1 MENFPASIFMTD
13 FEIVEIENEY
23 IREQLQIPQQQRIRQ
38 LQIEEQERIV
48 EREELERI
56 AEAQRLQLENEQLL
70 AERIED
76 ITENEIEN
84 RVLNIENAIFAQNL
98 AQAIRRI
105 MPYRPMGPIPIN
117 ITPPESLTSSSSSTS
132 YNYEDYYDE
141 DWNDTNHTIQEIN
154 NDNENNQNNDKNEKH

>member
-1 MENFPASIFMTD
+1 MTD

-23 IREQLQIPQQQRIRQ
+23 IREQLQIAQQQRIRQ

-98 AQAIRRI
+98 AEAIRRI
-105 MPYRPMGPIPIN
+105 IPYRPMGPIPIN
-117 ITPPESLTSSSSSTS
+117 IIPPMNPS
-132 YNYEDYYDE
+132 
-141 DWNDTNHTIQEIN
+141 IQR
-154 NDNENNQNNDKNEKH
+154 NQNTQTLQIHHHNHNNRSIKNKHYQ

>member
-1 MENFPASIFMTD
+1 MTD

-23 IREQLQIPQQQRIRQ
+23 IREQLQIAQQQRIRQ

-84 RVLNIENAIFAQNL
+84 RILNIENAIFAQNL
-98 AQAIRRI
+98 AQAI
-105 MPYRPMGPIPIN
+105 
-117 ITPPESLTSSSSSTS
+117 
-132 YNYEDYYDE
+132 
-141 DWNDTNHTIQEIN
+141 
-154 NDNENNQNNDKNEKH
+154 

>member
-1 MENFPASIFMTD
+1 MEDYGEFSSLNLYDRLWNSRN
-13 FEIVEIENEY
+13 ENEY
-23 IREQLQIPQQQRIRQ
+23 IREQLQIAQQQRIRQ

-105 MPYRPMGPIPIN
+105 MPYIVPWDQYQ
-117 ITPPESLTSSSSSTS
+117 ST
-132 YNYEDYYDE
+132 
-141 DWNDTNHTIQEIN
+141 
-154 NDNENNQNNDKNEKH
+154 